1 MKRFFEIAGLV
12 ALVKRCLVLCWVLGG
27 FGLTLYG
34 QSCHR
39 CVSEIKALNAANGP
53 GADSLF
59 KQKTVQVQ
67 YTVRAE
73 DWEDVVSLSNVTV
86 YRNAHHLHFFTEQFK
101 VYQDTNE
108 VLMIVPNQRV
118 AFLTTTSKQV
128 QNVKWSSLFYEL
140 QDVFFDSCK
149 VLSCET
155 SADSVRTLVLKAG
168 LLDVAGLK
176 IDKVSFSYD
185 VAKKRV
191 LSVKTEYVP
200 DYQLKSLG
208 VVYKFIKPEPS
219 YVFSACKRYF
229 LDAKGRPL
237 AKYAGYE
244 FEDARHNVGYG
255 KK

>member
-1 MKRFFEIAGLV
+1 MKRYFNITGLPTLEKV
-12 ALVKRCLVLCWVLGG
+12 CLVLCLVLGG
-27 FGLTLYG
+27 FATGLYG
-34 QSCHR
+34 QTCHR
-39 CVSEIKALNAANGP
+39 CIAEVKALNAAYGQ

-86 YRNAHHLHFFTEQFK
+86 YKNAHHLHFFTEQFK

-128 QNVKWSSLFYEL
+128 QNVKLSSLFYEL

-155 SADSVRTLVLKAG
+155 TADSVRTLVLKAG

-176 IDKVSFSYD
+176 IDKVSLSYD
-185 VAKKRV
+185 VAKKKV
-191 LSVKTEYVP
+191 LSVKTEYVA

-219 YVFSACKRYF
+219 YVFNTCKRYF
-229 LDAKGRPL
+229 LDAKGKRL
-237 AKYAGYE
+237 AKYADYE
-244 FEDARHNVGYG
+244 FEDARDKVGTR
-255 KK
+255 K